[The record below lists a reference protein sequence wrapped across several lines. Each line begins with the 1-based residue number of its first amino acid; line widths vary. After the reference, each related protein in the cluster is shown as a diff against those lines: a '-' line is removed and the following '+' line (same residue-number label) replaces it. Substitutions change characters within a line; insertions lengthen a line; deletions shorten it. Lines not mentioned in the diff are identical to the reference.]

1 MLYNKT
7 EIATKYKDHQTTIP
21 DNLVKFE
28 ENLLRLKK
36 ICMRYI

>member
-7 EIATKYKDHQTTIP
+7 EIATKYKDYQTTIP

-28 ENLLRLKK
+28 EKLVKTK
-36 ICMRYI
+36 